1 MRVILGVLGVT
12 AMVLGGAGAASAAD
26 MCLRDG
32 VGRLIVGKTFLPPT
46 AGKCK
51 PFNGYMAN
59 TTGVITGLAC
69 GTSNGSDIRFNLHS
83 SHFVASTIVINLTRA
98 GMSPMS
104 GDATYCMPDVGLFPG
119 SCFNTTMEK
128 VDCPANRP
136 LL

>member
-1 MRVILGVLGVT
+1 MRMVFGVLGLTV
-12 AMVLGGAGAASAAD
+12 MVLGGAGAASATD

-32 VGRLIVGKTFLPPT
+32 LNRLIVGKSFLLPT
-46 AGKCK
+46 AEKCK

-69 GTSNGSDIRFNLHS
+69 GTSNGLEVRFHLSS
-83 SHFVASTIVINLTRA
+83 SHFAASTLTINLTRA

-104 GDATYCMPDVGLFPG
+104 GDVSYCMPDVGLFPG
-119 SCFNTTMEK
+119 SCFNTTIEK